1 MAVWTC
7 PSCGRRVPDRVEAC
21 HCGAPRPA
29 AIPPG
34 VPLPPAAPGHAGAL
48 AGPLLPSWKSLPR
61 DIRIGLGL
69 LAVLVVG
76 ALASLFI
83 PDRGRKLPALLGHVD
98 PSPTVQEVRP
108 SPLASRP
115 PAPGKPRHARPAPTP
130 APQDDGG

>member
-7 PSCGRRVPDRVEAC
+7 PSCGRRVPDRIEAC

-34 VPLPPAAPGHAGAL
+34 VPLSAAGAPHAGAL

-69 LAVLVVG
+69 LAVLIVG
-76 ALASLFI
+76 ALASLLL
-83 PDRGRKLPALLGHVD
+83 PDRGPRLPALLGHVD
-98 PSPTVQEVRP
+98 PPPTVQEVRP
-108 SPLASRP
+108 SSSPSRSP
-115 PAPGKPRHARPAPTP
+115 VPRTTRRGKPARTHLP
-130 APQDDGG
+130 GEGE